1 MKLILLTVIIVNM
14 VDTNFTSR
22 LESYLE
28 LYNKVVCNLSHNA
41 LCDSEWGF
49 EERMKTKLNRLK
61 DLEIFSLYLLM
72 LEWKVYEQN
81 TFFLQQ
87 DDEGCYDIKYPSTI
101 ADEDLVQCFRKFF
114 NCNHSI
120 DLVPLLKVVGA
131 YPLGVKPDG
140 ISYMIIDSST
150 DPCDD
155 NIFEVN
161 KP

>member
-1 MKLILLTVIIVNM
+1 L
-14 VDTNFTSR
+14 R
-22 LESYLE
+22 
-28 LYNKVVCNLSHNA
+28 
-41 LCDSEWGF
+41 DSEWGF

-61 DLEIFSLYLLM
+61 DLEIFNLYLLM
-72 LEWKVYEQN
+72 LEWKVYEHN
-81 TFFLQQ
+81 TFNLQL

-101 ADEDLVQCFRKFF
+101 ADENLIQCMRKFF
-114 NCNHSI
+114 NCNHAI

-131 YPLGVKPDG
+131 YPLGVNPDG
-140 ISYMIIDSST
+140 ISYMIIDTSA